1 MIQIVVEMIQI
12 VVKMIQIV
20 VEIQIAVDRGRYGRN
35 LVFRGNGANIN
46 GDNNHQC

>member
-1 MIQIVVEMIQI
+1 MIQI

-20 VEIQIAVDRGRYGRN
+20 VEIQIVVDQIAVDRGRYGTN
-35 LVFRGNGANIN
+35 LVLRGNGANIN